1 MNTTPTPNPTATQSD
16 IKGDFNSLFNIL
28 HEQNKSENEAHVN
41 LHPQTMCPAFGGL
54 RVITRIDGAQ
64 VCMATDKGCM
74 YGLTFVT
81 HFYAA
86 KKSIVSPELMSQQ
99 LSSGTMIQDIR
110 HTLEEIAKDKTI
122 RLIPVVSL
130 CVAETAGIA
139 EELLPKKVGNA
150 EVVLVRIPAYLIKS
164 HPEAKDIAV
173 EALLKRFAQTPSE
186 KRKKSVAIIGEIF
199 PLDAMMIGQVLERV
213 GVESVLTLPSQAL
226 DDYKDAGNVG
236 VAAVLHPFYERTEHF
251 YRERGVK
258 VVAGNP
264 VGVNSTYK
272 WIKEISDAVGLD
284 EKVVEQVAQ
293 EEKMKIKAA
302 IDAKKMKGTVI
313 VAGYEGN
320 EFPLVRLLLEAGVNV
335 PFASTSIAHTELG
348 EGDHK
353 LLTMLGTELR
363 YRKTLEEDRRAVLKY
378 KPDLVVGTTSLDS
391 YVKEL
396 GIPAVYY
403 TNIISSRPIYFAQ
416 GASVMLDL
424 IQSLMKKQPAFEKMK
439 RFFED

>member
-1 MNTTPTPNPTATQSD
+1 MNTTSPTDALNRER
-16 IKGDFNSLFNIL
+16 DFSNLFNIL
-28 HEQNKSENEAHVN
+28 SEQSKDDKTEEVN

-99 LSSGTMIQDIR
+99 LSSGTMITDIR
-110 HTLEEIAKDKTI
+110 HTLEEIAKDKSI

-164 HPEAKDIAV
+164 HPEAKDIAI
-173 EALLKRFAQTPSE
+173 EALLKRFAQTPTSE
-186 KRKKSVAIIGEIF
+186 RKKSVAIIGEIF
-199 PLDAMMIGQVLERV
+199 PLDAMMIGQVLERI
-213 GVESVLTLPSQAL
+213 GVESVITLPSQQL
-226 DDYKDAGNVG
+226 DDYKDAGSVECA
-236 VAAVLHPFYERTEHF
+236 VVLHPFYERVEEF
-251 YRERGVK
+251 FRARGVK
-258 VVAGNP
+258 VVGSNP
-264 VGVNSTYK
+264 VGVNATYK
-272 WIKEISDAVGLD
+272 WIKDIGDALGLD
-284 EKVVEQVAQ
+284 ETITEQVAQ
-293 EEKMKIKAA
+293 EEKTKIKAV

-335 PFASTSIAHTELG
+335 PYASTSIAHTELG

-424 IQSLMKKQPAFEKMK
+424 IQSLVQKRDAFEKMK
-439 RFFED
+439 RFFEG

>member
-1 MNTTPTPNPTATQSD
+1 MNTTASQSD
-16 IKGDFNSLFNIL
+16 FSNLFNIL
-28 HEQNKSENEAHVN
+28 HEQSKSEKEEEVN

-110 HTLEEIAKDKTI
+110 HTLEEIAKDKSI

-173 EALLKRFAQTPSE
+173 EALLKRFAETPSE
-186 KRKKSVAIIGEIF
+186 KPKKSVAIIGEIF
-199 PLDAMMIGQVLERV
+199 PLDAMMIGQVLERI

-226 DDYKDAGNVG
+226 EDYKEAGKVSLA
-236 VAAVLHPFYERTEHF
+236 VVLHPFYERVEQF
-251 YRERGVK
+251 YRERGIE
-258 VVAGNP
+258 VVGGNP

-272 WIKEISDAVGLD
+272 WIKAIGDALGLD
-284 EKVVEQVAQ
+284 EAKVEQVAQ
-293 EEKMKIKAA
+293 EEKAKIKTV
-302 IDAKKMKGTVI
+302 IDAKKSKGTVL

-320 EFPLVRLLLEAGVNV
+320 EFPLVRLLLEAGFNV
-335 PFASTSIAHTELG
+335 PYASTSIAHTSLG
-348 EGDHK
+348 DDDHK

-416 GASVMLDL
+416 GANTMLDL
-424 IQSLMKKQPAFEKMK
+424 IQSLIKKQPTFENMK
-439 RFFED
+439 RFFEA

>member
-1 MNTTPTPNPTATQSD
+1 MNTTSTQSD
-16 IKGDFNSLFNIL
+16 FSHLFNIL
-28 HEQNKSENEAHVN
+28 HKQSKGEREEEVN

-110 HTLEEIAKDKTI
+110 HTLEEIAKDKSI

-173 EALLKRFAQTPSE
+173 EALLKRFAETPTHA
-186 KRKKSVAIIGEIF
+186 RKKSVAIIGEIF
-199 PLDAMMIGQVLERV
+199 PLDAMMIGQVLERI

-226 DDYKDAGNVG
+226 EDYKEAGKVS
-236 VAAVLHPFYERTEHF
+236 VAVVLHPFYERVEHF

-272 WIKEISDAVGLD
+272 WIKAIGDALDLD
-284 EKVVEQVAQ
+284 EARVEQVAQ
-293 EEKMKIKAA
+293 EEKATIKAV
-302 IDAKKMKGTVI
+302 IDSRKSKGTVI

-320 EFPLVRLLLEAGVNV
+320 EFPLVRLLLEAGFNV
-335 PFASTSIAHTELG
+335 PYASTSIAHTSLG
-348 EGDHK
+348 DDDHK

-363 YRKTLEEDRRAVLKY
+363 YRKTLEEDRRAVLRY
-378 KPDLVVGTTSLDS
+378 KPDLVVGTTSLNS

-424 IQSLMKKQPAFEKMK
+424 IQSLIGKQSAFENMK
-439 RFFED
+439 RFFESS

>member
-1 MNTTPTPNPTATQSD
+1 MNVTSTPNPTASENDTQN
-16 IKGDFNSLFNIL
+16 DFNSLFNIL
-28 HEQNKSENEAHVN
+28 HEETKGEKEEPLN

-86 KKSIVSPELMSQQ
+86 KKSIVSPELMSPQ
-99 LSSGTMIQDIR
+99 LSSGTMINDIR
-110 HTLEEIAKDKTI
+110 HTLEEIAKDKSV

-164 HPEAKDIAV
+164 HPEAKDIAI
-173 EALLKRFAQTPSE
+173 EALLKRFAQLPSN

-199 PLDAMMIGQVLERV
+199 PLDAMMIGQVLERI
-213 GVESVLTLPSQAL
+213 GVESVLTLPSQEL
-226 DDYKDAGNVG
+226 DDYKEAGEVG
-236 VAAVLHPFYERTEHF
+236 VAVILHPFYERVEQF
-251 YRERGVK
+251 YRERDVK

-272 WIKEISDAVGLD
+272 WIKEIGEALGLD
-284 EKVVEQVAQ
+284 EKRIEQVAQ
-293 EEKMKIKAA
+293 EEKAKIKAV
-302 IDAKKMKGTVI
+302 IEAKKIKGTVI

-335 PFASTSIAHTELG
+335 PFASTSIAHTKLG
-348 EGDHK
+348 ESDHN

-363 YRKTLEEDRRAVLKY
+363 YRKYLEEDRRAILKY

-424 IQSLMKKQPAFEKMK
+424 IQSLIKKRPAFEKMK
-439 RFFED
+439 QFFET

>member
-1 MNTTPTPNPTATQSD
+1 MNTTSTQNSQSD
-16 IKGDFNSLFNIL
+16 FKNLFNIL
-28 HEQNKSENEAHVN
+28 HEQTKSESETEVN

-99 LSSGTMIQDIR
+99 LSSGTMITDIR
-110 HTLEEIAKDKTI
+110 NTLEEIAKDKSI

-164 HPEAKDIAV
+164 HPEAKDIAI
-173 EALLKRFAQTPSE
+173 EALLKRFAQTRTDE
-186 KRKKSVAIIGEIF
+186 RKKSVAIIGEIF
-199 PLDAMMIGQVLERV
+199 PLDAMMIGQVLERM
-213 GVESVLTLPSQAL
+213 GVESVLTLPSQEL

-236 VAAVLHPFYERTEHF
+236 VAIVLHPFYERVEAF
-251 YRERGVK
+251 FRARGVK
-258 VVAGNP
+258 VVGSNP
-264 VGVNSTYK
+264 VGVNATYK
-272 WIKEISDAVGLD
+272 WIKDIGEALRLDD
-284 EKVVEQVAQ
+284 EKVEQVAQ
-293 EEKMKIKAA
+293 EEKAKIKAV
-302 IDAKKMKGTVI
+302 IDSKKMKGTVI

-320 EFPLVRLLLEAGVNV
+320 EFPLVRLLLEVGINV
-335 PFASTSIAHTELG
+335 PYASTSIAHTELG
-348 EGDHK
+348 DSDHK
-353 LLTMLGTELR
+353 LLTMFGTELR
-363 YRKTLEEDRRAVLKY
+363 YRKTLEEDRRAILKY

-416 GASVMLDL
+416 GASIMLDL
-424 IQSLMKKQPAFEKMK
+424 IQSLMAKKSAFEKMK
-439 RFFED
+439 QFFEA

>member
-1 MNTTPTPNPTATQSD
+1 MNTTSTQNSQSD
-16 IKGDFNSLFNIL
+16 FKNLFNIL
-28 HEQNKSENEAHVN
+28 HEQTKNESETEVN

-99 LSSGTMIQDIR
+99 LSSGTMITDIR
-110 HTLEEIAKDKTI
+110 NTLEEIAKDKSI

-164 HPEAKDIAV
+164 HPEAKDIAI
-173 EALLKRFAQTPSE
+173 EALLKRFAQMQAS
-186 KRKKSVAIIGEIF
+186 KRKKSIAIIGEIF
-199 PLDAMMIGQVLERV
+199 PLDAMMIGQVLERM
-213 GVESVLTLPSQAL
+213 GVESVLTLPSQEL

-236 VAAVLHPFYERTEHF
+236 VAVVLHPFYERVEEF
-251 YRERGVK
+251 FRARGVK
-258 VVAGNP
+258 VVGSNP
-264 VGVNSTYK
+264 VGVNATYK
-272 WIKEISDAVGLD
+272 WIKDIGEALGLD
-284 EKVVEQVAQ
+284 AEKVEQVAQ
-293 EEKMKIKAA
+293 EEKAKIKAV
-302 IDAKKMKGTVI
+302 IDSKKMKGTVI

-320 EFPLVRLLLEAGVNV
+320 EFPLVRLLLEAGINV
-335 PFASTSIAHTELG
+335 PYASTAIAHTELG
-348 EGDHK
+348 ESDHN

-363 YRKTLEEDRRAVLKY
+363 YRKYLEEDRRAVFKY
-378 KPDLVVGTTSLDS
+378 KPDLVIGTTSLDS

-416 GASVMLDL
+416 GASIMLDL
-424 IQSLMKKQPAFEKMK
+424 IQSLMAKKPAFEKMK
-439 RFFED
+439 QFFEA

>member
-1 MNTTPTPNPTATQSD
+1 MNTTSTPNPTAPQGDTKSD
-16 IKGDFNSLFNIL
+16 FSHLFNIL
-28 HEQNKSENEAHVN
+28 HEQHKGEKEEELN

-99 LSSGTMIQDIR
+99 LSSGTMINDIR
-110 HTLEEIAKDKTI
+110 HTLEEIAKDKSV

-164 HPEAKDIAV
+164 HPEAKDIAI
-173 EALLKRFAQTPSE
+173 EALLKRFAQVPSE
-186 KRKKSVAIIGEIF
+186 RRKKSVAIIGEIF
-199 PLDAMMIGQVLERV
+199 PLDAMMIGQVLERI
-213 GVESVLTLPSQAL
+213 GVESVLTLPSQEL
-226 DDYKDAGNVG
+226 DDYKEAGEVG
-236 VAAVLHPFYERTEHF
+236 VAVVLHPFYERVEQF
-251 YRERGVK
+251 YRERDVK

-264 VGVNSTYK
+264 VGVNATYN
-272 WIKEISDAVGLD
+272 WIKQIGEALGLD
-284 EKVVEQVAQ
+284 EKRVEQVAQ
-293 EEKMKIKAA
+293 EEKAKLKAV
-302 IDAKKMKGTVI
+302 IEEKKMKGTVI
-313 VAGYEGN
+313 VAGYEGK
-320 EFPLVRLLLEAGVNV
+320 EFQLMRRLLEAGLEI
-335 PFASTSIAHTELG
+335 PYASTSIARTELG
-348 EGDHK
+348 ESDHK
-353 LLTMLGTELR
+353 LLTMLGTELC
-363 YRKTLEEDRRAVLKY
+363 YRNYLEEDRRAVLKY

-416 GASVMLDL
+416 GASMMLDL
-424 IQSLMKKQPAFEKMK
+424 IQSLIQKRPAFEKMK
-439 RFFED
+439 QFFEA

>member
-1 MNTTPTPNPTATQSD
+1 MNTTSTPNPTVPQSD
-16 IKGDFNSLFNIL
+16 GSNDFNHLFNIL
-28 HEQNKSENEAHVN
+28 HEQHKGEKEEELN

-99 LSSGTMIQDIR
+99 LSSGTMIHDIR
-110 HTLEEIAKDKTI
+110 HTLEEIAKDKAI

-173 EALLKRFAQTPSE
+173 EALLKRFAQIPSE
-186 KRKKSVAIIGEIF
+186 TRKKSVAIIGEIF
-199 PLDAMMIGQVLERV
+199 PLDAMMIGQVLERI
-213 GVESVLTLPSQAL
+213 GVESVLTLPSQEL
-226 DDYKDAGNVG
+226 DDYKEAGNVG
-236 VAAVLHPFYERTEHF
+236 VAVVLHPFYERVEHF

-264 VGVNSTYK
+264 VGVNSTYR
-272 WIKEISDAVGLD
+272 WIKQIGDALGLD
-284 EKVVEQVAQ
+284 EKTVEQVAQ
-293 EEKMKIKAA
+293 EEKTKIKAV

-320 EFPLVRLLLEAGVNV
+320 EFPLVRLLLEAGLNV
-335 PFASTSIAHTELG
+335 PYASTSIAHTQLG
-348 EGDHK
+348 DDDHN

-363 YRKTLEEDRRAVLKY
+363 YRKYLEEDRRAVLKY
-378 KPDLVVGTTSLDS
+378 KPNLVVGTTSLDS

-416 GASVMLDL
+416 GANVMLDL
-424 IQSLMKKQPAFEKMK
+424 IQSLIRKQPSFEKIK
-439 RFFED
+439 RFFDT